1 MNDRTTPRKVIG
13 LAFEARDELP
23 RVVVKGCGEAAER
36 ILHERDWLHGPGVV
50 KDPQLLE
57 QLYRL
62 PMDGTI
68 GPELFQLVAILLTHV
83 FAIEERLRGES
94 Q

>member
-1 MNDRTTPRKVIG
+1 MNNRSAPQKVVG

-36 ILHERDWLHGPGVV
+36 ILRERDWLHGPGVV

-83 FAIEERLRGES
+83 FAIEERLRGEG